1 MWRNDFFSR
10 GMCVLQKKV
19 FANLLILFFCAAL
32 IVAQNSSQKNLIE
45 SAASSGTTL
54 YWDTLSQGGILEKN
68 GRQISF
74 RAGSPVILLN
84 NEKFLKVD
92 SPQIS
97 EGTIFVTNDFLR
109 EIESFFSAQNS
120 SEENFRVGAI
130 LIDPGHGGKDSG
142 ASMTHKINGKNVTLK
157 EKDINLIVSK
167 MLAERLKS
175 AYPEKQIIMTRSA
188 DVFLSLQERTDIA
201 NSTNSKLKEREAV
214 LYVSIHVNSSLDKK
228 ARGYEVWYLS
238 PGYRRTVL
246 DSGKKVEDPK
256 LFNILNSM
264 MEEEYTTES
273 ILIAKFIMDGLGA
286 QIGSLSVPRGIKA
299 EEWFVVRNSNM
310 PSVLVEVGFVS
321 NAEEAK
327 LLNDNAYLQKTAF
340 GIYNGV
346 SAFVAHFERSR
357 GFSR

>member
-1 MWRNDFFSR
+1 MRRNKFFHCKSKSQKKFFSI
-10 GMCVLQKKV
+10 VLIFIGAAV
-19 FANLLILFFCAAL
+19 FA
-32 IVAQNSSQKNLIE
+32 QSSPQKNLIE
-45 SAASSGTTL
+45 SADASGTAL

-68 GRQISF
+68 GKQISF
-74 RAGSPVILLN
+74 RVGSPVILLD
-84 NEKFLKVD
+84 NEKFLSTD
-92 SPQIS
+92 SPQVS
-97 EGTIFVTNDFLR
+97 DGAIFVSNDFLR
-109 EIESFFSAQNS
+109 EIENYFSAHNS
-120 SEENFRVGAI
+120 SEESFKVGAI

-157 EKDINLIVSK
+157 EKDINLTVSK
-167 MLAERLKS
+167 MLAERLKT
-175 AYPEKQIIMTRSA
+175 AYPEKQIIMTRST
-188 DVFLSLQERTDIA
+188 DIFLSLQERTDIA
-201 NSTNSKLKEREAV
+201 NSMNAKLKEREAV

-246 DSGKKVEDPK
+246 DSGKKAEDPK

-286 QIGSLSVPRGIKA
+286 QIGNLSVPRGIKA

-327 LLNDNAYLQKTAF
+327 LLNDQTYLQKTAF
-340 GIYNGV
+340 GIYNGI

>member
-1 MWRNDFFSR
+1 MRRNKFFSHE
-10 GMCVLQKKV
+10 MQKKILAI
-19 FANLLILFFCAAL
+19 FLILFFFAAG
-32 IVAQNSSQKNLIE
+32 VFAQNSSQKNLIE
-45 SAASSGTTL
+45 SAVASGTTL

-68 GRQISF
+68 GKQVSF
-74 RAGSPVILLN
+74 RVGSPVILLN
-84 NEKFLKVD
+84 NEKFLKID

-97 EGTIFVTNDFLR
+97 GDAIFVSNDFLR
-109 EIESFFSAQNS
+109 EIENYFSAQNS
-120 SEENFRVGAI
+120 SEENFKVGAI

-142 ASMTHKINGKNVTLK
+142 ASMTHKIDGKNVTLK
-157 EKDINLIVSK
+157 EKDINLTVSK
-167 MLAERLKS
+167 MLADRLKS
-175 AYPEKQIIMTRSA
+175 AYPEKQIIMTRST
-188 DVFLSLQERTDIA
+188 DVFLSLQQRTDIA
-201 NSTNSKLKEREAV
+201 NSMNAKLKEREAV

-246 DSGKKVEDPK
+246 DSGKKAEDPK

-286 QIGSLSVPRGIKA
+286 QIGSLSIPRGIKA

-327 LLNDNAYLQKTAF
+327 LLNDKTYLQKTAF
-340 GIYNGV
+340 GIYNGI

>member
-1 MWRNDFFSR
+1 MRRNKFFSHEK
-10 GMCVLQKKV
+10 QKKILSNFLIFFILMSAV
-19 FANLLILFFCAAL
+19 F
-32 IVAQNSSQKNLIE
+32 AQNSSQKNLIE
-45 SAASSGTTL
+45 SAAASGTTL

-68 GRQISF
+68 GKQVSF
-74 RAGSPVILLN
+74 RVGSPVILLN
-84 NEKFLKVD
+84 NEKFLKTD

-97 EGTIFVTNDFLR
+97 GDAIFVSNDFLR
-109 EIESFFSAQNS
+109 EIENYFSAQNS
-120 SEENFRVGAI
+120 SEENFKVGAI

-142 ASMTHKINGKNVTLK
+142 ASMTHKIGGKNVTLK
-157 EKDINLIVSK
+157 EKDINLTVSK
-167 MLAERLKS
+167 MLADRLKS
-175 AYPEKQIIMTRSA
+175 AYPEKQIIMTRST
-188 DVFLSLQERTDIA
+188 DVFLSLQQRTDIA
-201 NSTNSKLKEREAV
+201 NSMNAKLKEREAV

-246 DSGKKVEDPK
+246 DSGKKAEDPK

-286 QIGSLSVPRGIKA
+286 QIGSLSIPRGIKA

-327 LLNDNAYLQKTAF
+327 LLNDKTYLRKTAF
-340 GIYNGV
+340 GIYNGI

>member
-1 MWRNDFFSR
+1 MRRNKFFSHE
-10 GMCVLQKKV
+10 MQKKILSN
-19 FANLLILFFCAAL
+19 FLILLFFAAS
-32 IVAQNSSQKNLIE
+32 IFAQNSSQKNLIE
-45 SAASSGTTL
+45 SAAASGTTF
-54 YWDTLSQGGILEKN
+54 YWDTLSQGGVLEKN
-68 GRQISF
+68 GKQVSF
-74 RAGSPVILLN
+74 RVGSPVILLN
-84 NEKFLKVD
+84 NEKFLKTD

-97 EGTIFVTNDFLR
+97 DGAIFVSNDFLR
-109 EIESFFSAQNS
+109 EIENYFSAQNS
-120 SEENFRVGAI
+120 SEENFKVGAI

-142 ASMTHKINGKNVTLK
+142 ASMTHKIGGKNLTHK
-157 EKDINLIVSK
+157 EKDINLTVSK
-167 MLAERLKS
+167 MLADRLKS
-175 AYPEKQIIMTRSA
+175 AYPEKQIIMTRST
-188 DVFLSLQERTDIA
+188 DVFLSLQQRTDIA
-201 NSTNSKLKEREAV
+201 NSMNAKLKEREAV

-246 DSGKKVEDPK
+246 DSGKKAEDPK

-286 QIGSLSVPRGIKA
+286 QIGSLSIPRGIKA

-327 LLNDNAYLQKTAF
+327 LLNDKTYLQKTAF
-340 GIYNGV
+340 GIYNGI